1 VHPTPQFPPYT
12 PFQPSRLAVE
22 EVSQDARRARAEFN
36 QFAGQTGDL
45 Q

>member
-1 VHPTPQFPPYT
+1 
-12 PFQPSRLAVE
+12 VE